1 MSYIGLQHRAK
12 VVYLIPACSSFEAM
26 SSSPTAG
33 LAYPQEC
40 DSKRIEAISVYQPR
54 MATQIGRFKVRL
66 YHLIFL
72 VVYALIG
79 AQVFATIGEPYRR
92 FLEKADRE
100 GFQGKNERESERAED
115 KSPF

>member
-1 MSYIGLQHRAK
+1 MSA
-12 VVYLIPACSSFEAM
+12 PS
-26 SSSPTAG
+26 TAG

-40 DSKRIEAISVYQPR
+40 DSKRIEAVSVYVPR

-72 VVYALIG
+72 VAYALIG
-79 AQVFATIGEPYRR
+79 MQVIATIGEPYRR

-100 GFQGKNERESERAED
+100 GFQGK
-115 KSPF
+115 KKTIL